1 MQPEL
6 YGIAIVPAILA
17 LVQVAKETGVPSRL
31 APIISL
37 ALGVAAGVALQ
48 FASSSPAAPLDG
60 PTIVQGVVVG
70 IGLGLGA
77 SGAFSAVNTFV
88 EPKLTALASSIESL
102 APAAPSSAEDAD
114 PAASTPPA
122 ADPVPAA

>member
-48 FASSSPAAPLDG
+48 FASSSPAAPFDG

-88 EPKLTALASSIESL
+88 EPKLISL
-102 APAAPSSAEDAD
+102 EGLVPGAPVDAPAAAPSTDPVDSTASAAD
-114 PAASTPPA
+114 PAPA
-122 ADPVPAA
+122 A